1 MGIKAHLVL
10 RFAAG
15 EHKTNMRIAG
25 AMRKSS
31 LALANNSRLK
41 ALRLA
46 GLAALCL
53 TAACSNGERRDPELS
68 RRFIEHVCDYALIDA
83 GYGGT
88 VELPDV
94 EFCSC
99 LAARDELPTY
109 DDILKIALV
118 EHSGG
123 PAGELTPA
131 QLRAS
136 IACGDA
142 MEW

>member
-1 MGIKAHLVL
+1 M
-10 RFAAG
+10 AAV
-15 EHKTNMRIAG
+15 
-25 AMRKSS
+25 
-31 LALANNSRLK
+31 
-41 ALRLA
+41 
-46 GLAALCL
+46 CL
-53 TAACSNGERRDPELS
+53 TAACSNSERRDPELS
-68 RRFIEHVCDYALIDA
+68 LRFIELVCDYALIDA

-88 VELPDV
+88 VEVPDAK
-94 EFCSC
+94 FCSC
-99 LAARDELPTY
+99 LAARDELPSY

-118 EHSGG
+118 EQSGR